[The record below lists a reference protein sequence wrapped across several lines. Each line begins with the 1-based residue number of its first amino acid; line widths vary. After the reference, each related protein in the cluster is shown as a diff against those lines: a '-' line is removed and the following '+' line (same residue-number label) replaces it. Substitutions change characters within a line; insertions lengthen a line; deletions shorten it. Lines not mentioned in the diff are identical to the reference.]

1 MPRVESS
8 PAQFNPV
15 EKSKEVQPV
24 LTTPFR
30 KDAFYPEPA
39 LTRVQ
44 DEARRSVSIA
54 APRKKTSQ
62 ELIIEVAFCTENLQ
76 RTLLESTLDH
86 QKEIANETDHNQ
98 KEINKLL
105 SERRK
110 QMLAQQN
117 VEYAAN
123 FATGTLSVL
132 SLGVG
137 ATLSASPIPGASI
150 PGSFMMA
157 SGALSLS
164 SMALDYF
171 GFDPTLTRSL
181 SGIGVVVGIAAT
193 ATAGYLNPQ
202 LFSVQ
207 PLQALL
213 TLKSVV
219 SGLTMIATAN
229 QDAKAKMNEAD
240 LTQEQKDQDH
250 IKHKMTRVF
259 EDLKEIGNLISNTKE
274 VSEMLKKQQDLM
286 YQYLSTPMQG

>member
-1 MPRVESS
+1 
-8 PAQFNPV
+8 
-15 EKSKEVQPV
+15 
-24 LTTPFR
+24 
-30 KDAFYPEPA
+30 
-39 LTRVQ
+39 
-44 DEARRSVSIA
+44 
-54 APRKKTSQ
+54 
-62 ELIIEVAFCTENLQ
+62 
-76 RTLLESTLDH
+76 
-86 QKEIANETDHNQ
+86 
-98 KEINKLL
+98 
-105 SERRK
+105 
-110 QMLAQQN
+110 MLAQQN

-123 FATGTLSVL
+123 FATATLSVL

-137 ATLSASPIPGASI
+137 ATLSASPIPRASI